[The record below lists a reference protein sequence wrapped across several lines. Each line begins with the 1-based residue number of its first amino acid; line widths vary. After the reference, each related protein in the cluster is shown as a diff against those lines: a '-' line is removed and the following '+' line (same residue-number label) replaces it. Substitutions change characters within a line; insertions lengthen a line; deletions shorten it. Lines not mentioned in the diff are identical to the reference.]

1 MAEGSQPLPEMS
13 DREKEELFAWVDE
26 FKLSRPKKN
35 FTRDF
40 SDGVLTAEILKN
52 FFPKHV
58 EIHNYINANSVQ
70 QKMSNWDTLNRKV
83 MSKMNYQIP
92 RNLCERICKNESD
105 VVEVFLFD
113 LKTKLEQHQDRKGKG
128 SVGKSTTIAGQNG
141 TVNGNSFAGGPSGS
155 QSNMLDLNVH
165 NPMPLSQLDLTNIDV
180 ETRLILSEKE
190 QALLASQET
199 VGILNTKVKRLEH
212 LLSLKDQRI
221 EEQRRGISELQQRL
235 QQSYQQ

>member
-1 MAEGSQPLPEMS
+1 
-13 DREKEELFAWVDE
+13 
-26 FKLSRPKKN
+26 
-35 FTRDF
+35 
-40 SDGVLTAEILKN
+40 
-52 FFPKHV
+52 
-58 EIHNYINANSVQ
+58 
-70 QKMSNWDTLNRKV
+70 

-180 ETRLILSEKE
+180 ETRLIQTKIENSLNIFQSLIN
-190 QALLASQET
+190 LL
-199 VGILNTKVKRLEH
+199 
-212 LLSLKDQRI
+212 
-221 EEQRRGISELQQRL
+221 
-235 QQSYQQ
+235 